1 MYKDTNTSCF
11 NDYAMYSTQ
20 ILSVDITNLMY
31 IKTKVMERRQFG
43 LNCVYFREHQL
54 HWMATTM

>member
-31 IKTKVMERRQFG
+31 IKTKVMERR
-43 LNCVYFREHQL
+43 
-54 HWMATTM
+54 